1 MKLDATT
8 EAALA
13 RALSGLPS
21 RALPADCLERL
32 AMKLQTRSGVPSQ
45 PAYLAPHGE
54 GERPG
59 EFPFTRGRLSNPHA
73 QTTWI
78 QREL

>member
-1 MKLDATT
+1 
-8 EAALA
+8 
-13 RALSGLPS
+13 
-21 RALPADCLERL
+21 
-32 AMKLQTRSGVPSQ
+32 MKLQTRSGVPLQ
-45 PAYLAPHGE
+45 PAYLAPNGE

-59 EFPFTRGRLSNPHA
+59 EFPFTRGRLTNPHA